1 MNIKRNTL
9 LLTVV
14 ATTLFSGISAEND
27 NNATMRS
34 HYASKNDL
42 ATSLDQVT
50 GTGFNPQTMSNA
62 TLATTSA
69 ALATLVYSVT
79 VGNVTLGS
87 LVNSTAVGNVTLGSL
102 INSSTVG
109 NVTLGSLVNS
119 TAVGNVTLGSL
130 VNSSAVGNVTLGS
143 LINSST
149 VGNVTLGSLVNSST
163 IGNLT
168 LGSLTNDAD
177 YGNLTLGSLV
187 NSSTIGNLTL
197 GSLITAMQK
206 YTTVVANSANHGET
220 SRWNTPDPEGVVTIT
235 GEGGTITFTNTGVYL
250 VSGQFTITINGNNN
264 SVALAAE
271 GNSTKIPNSPA
282 LLVSNG
288 PLTGVTEGTMNISF
302 TQIITA
308 TEGQTLLITPTLTNC
323 TINAE
328 SFKMN
333 IIRIS

>member
-42 ATSLDQVT
+42 ATTVDQVT

-109 NVTLGSLVNS
+109 NL
-119 TAVGNVTLGSL
+119 
-130 VNSSAVGNVTLGS
+130 
-143 LINSST
+143 
-149 VGNVTLGSLVNSST
+149 TLGSLVNSST
-163 IGNLT
+163 V
-168 LGSLTNDAD
+168 
-177 YGNLTLGSLV
+177 GNLTLGSLV
-187 NSSTIGNLTL
+187 NSSTVGNLTLGSLVNSSTVGNLTLGSLVNSSTVGNLTLGSLVNSSTVGNLTL
-197 GSLITAMQK
+197 GSLITAMQN
-206 YTTVVANSANHGET
+206 YTTIVAGNTIFT
-220 SRWNTPDPEGVVTIT
+220 STAITWDTPEPAGVVTIA
-235 GEGGTITFTNTGVYL
+235 EGSSITFTNAGTYL
-250 VSGQFTITINGNNN
+250 VAGQFTITISEDNS
-264 SVALAAE
+264 SVALAAT
-271 GNSTKIPNSPA
+271 GDSTKIPNTPA

-288 PLTGVTEGTMNISF
+288 LLAGATAGTVNISF

-308 TEGQTLLITPTLTNC
+308 NAGQTLIITPTLVNC
-323 TINAE
+323 TTPFEN
-328 SFKMN
+328 FKLN
-333 IIRIS
+333 ILRIS